1 MSLFGPEFHS
11 DSCKYTS
18 NAAAPKSLIISAKT
32 LSCLKVSRSTA
43 FGLEYMQLPA
53 DESFQKL
60 RLQPGHRPRHDHAS
74 FHKAFSRELLQSA
87 AFPETFLYK
96 IHSILNLSRAGPA
109 LALMACVGPVKIKS
123 NKSPWWTYLA

>member
-32 LSCLKVSRSTA
+32 LSFLKVSPSTA

-53 DESFQKL
+53 DVSFQKL
-60 RLQPGHRPRHDHAS
+60 RLQPGHRPHHDHAS